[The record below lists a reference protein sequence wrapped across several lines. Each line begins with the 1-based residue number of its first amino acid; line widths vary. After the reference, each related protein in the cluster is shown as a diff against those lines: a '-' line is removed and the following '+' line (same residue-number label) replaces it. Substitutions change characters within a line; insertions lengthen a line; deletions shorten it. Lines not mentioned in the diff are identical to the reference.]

1 MVLLGLG
8 DGSVGTEKIKIKEIK
23 MEEFYTIKEVANKL
37 KVHWKTIYRWIQEDK
52 IKATKFGRDWK
63 ISQEEID
70 FIKNNGL
77 RN

>member
-1 MVLLGLG
+1 
-8 DGSVGTEKIKIKEIK
+8 